1 MWLAVLVLL
10 GCKSESIEPAEQVFQ
25 GGTIYLDAS
34 EAVDSIAVSGGVV
47 LATGADVAPL
57 VDATTEV
64 IDLKG
69 GVAFPGFTDAHVH
82 GLPGSFVLE
91 RLLLLGV
98 SSMDTLKKELGEY
111 AVENPDEPW
120 VIGYGWVSGMLNE
133 PSGVALDEVVSDR
146 PVLLVNSSGHA
157 ALVNSKAME
166 LAGINAD
173 TPDPPGGEIVRDP
186 VSGEPTGLLLE
197 EALALV
203 SEVAVSEYDDDTY
216 AEGIRDTLQDFVAS
230 GLTGI
235 AEIMASPGFDLA
247 RPWIYSELAEAGEL
261 PMRIHYYVPIFS
273 VEDVAAAAEYHQL
286 YDMDR
291 VQFTG
296 GKVWV
301 DGSMG
306 SGTSWVSEAHLDDP
320 TNFGMHYFELEA
332 LTEVVR
338 EAETHLVP
346 IKFHVNGDAAIS
358 LALDAL
364 EAVESE
370 RGGLENPYVFDH
382 VVLPYEGNRQ
392 RMAALGV
399 VASLQPIHGMTAALT
414 DTATAWGTERLG
426 YAYDSAAFVEAG
438 VPIAMGTDWPV
449 WPTTDV
455 AVALWGALNISPEH
469 ALRIEDAVDGYTAG
483 SARSVG
489 RAADLGV
496 LRPGYLADMVVFD
509 RDLMSTPSAQLS
521 DATVLRVYIAGEQV
535 Y

>member
-1 MWLAVLVLL
+1 MWLAALALF
-10 GCKSESIEPAEQVFQ
+10 GCKSETVMPAEQVFQ
-25 GGTIYLDAS
+25 GGRIYLDAS
-34 EAVDSIAVSGGVV
+34 SSVDTIAVSGGVV
-47 LATGADVAPL
+47 VATGAEVAPL
-57 VDATTEV
+57 LDETTEI
-64 IDLKG
+64 IDMKG
-69 GVAFPGFTDAHVH
+69 GVGFPGFTDAHVH

-98 SSMDTLKKELGEY
+98 SSMDTLKSELAEY
-111 AVENPDEPW
+111 AEEAPDEPW
-120 VIGYGWVSGMLNE
+120 LIGYGWVSGMLSE
-133 PSGVALDEVVSDR
+133 PSGVELDEVVSDR

-166 LAGINAD
+166 LAGIDAD
-173 TPDPPGGEIVRDP
+173 TPDPAGGEIVRDP

-203 SEVAVSEYDDDTY
+203 SEIATSEYDDDAY

-247 RPWIYSELAEAGEL
+247 RPWIYSDLAEAGEL
-261 PMRIHYYVPIFS
+261 PIRIHYYVPIFS
-273 VEDVAAAAEYHQL
+273 IDDVAEAAEYRQL

-306 SGTSWVSEAHLDDP
+306 SGTSWVSEAHVDDP

-338 EAETHLVP
+338 EAETHVVP
-346 IKFHVNGDAAIS
+346 IKFHVNGDAAID

-364 EAVESE
+364 EAVDAE
-370 RGGLENPYVFDH
+370 RGGLDNQYVFDH

-414 DTATAWGTERLG
+414 DTATLWGSERLG
-426 YAYDSAAFVEAG
+426 YAYDSAAFVDAG

-455 AVALWGALNISPEH
+455 AVAMWGALNISPEH
-469 ALRIEDAVDGYTAG
+469 ALTIEDAVDGYTAG

-489 RAADLGV
+489 RKEDLGA
-496 LRPGYLADMVVFD
+496 LRLGYLADMVVFD
-509 RDLMSTPSAQLS
+509 RDLMTTPSAQIS
-521 DATVLRVYIAGEQV
+521 DATVRSVYLAGEQV

>member
-1 MWLAVLVLL
+1 
-10 GCKSESIEPAEQVFQ
+10 
-25 GGTIYLDAS
+25 
-34 EAVDSIAVSGGVV
+34 
-47 LATGADVAPL
+47 
-57 VDATTEV
+57 
-64 IDLKG
+64 
-69 GVAFPGFTDAHVH
+69 
-82 GLPGSFVLE
+82 
-91 RLLLLGV
+91 
-98 SSMDTLKKELGEY
+98 MDTLKSELADY
-111 AVENPDEPW
+111 AEQAPDEPW
-120 VIGYGWVSGMLNE
+120 LFGYGWVSGMLGD
-133 PSGVALDEVVSDR
+133 PSGVALDEVVADR

-166 LAGINAD
+166 LAGIDAD
-173 TPDPPGGEIVRDP
+173 TPDPAGGEIVRDP

-203 SEVAVSEYDDDTY
+203 SEVATSEYDDDAY
-216 AEGIRDTLQDFVAS
+216 AEGIRETLKEFVAS

-247 RPWIYSELAEAGEL
+247 RPWIYSDLAEAGEL
-261 PMRIHYYVPIFS
+261 PIRVHYYVPIFS
-273 VEDVAAAAEYHQL
+273 VADVAAAAEYRQL

-306 SGTSWVSEAHLDDP
+306 SGTSWVSEPHVDEPA
-320 TNFGMHYFELEA
+320 NFGMHYFELDE
-332 LTEVVR
+332 LSEVVR
-338 EAETHLVP
+338 EAESHRVP
-346 IKFHVNGDAAIS
+346 IKFHVNGDAAID

-364 EAVESE
+364 EMVEAE
-370 RGGLENPYVFDH
+370 RGGLDNLYVFDH

-392 RMAALGV
+392 HMAALGV
-399 VASLQPIHGMTAALT
+399 VASLQPIHGMTAALS
-414 DTATAWGTERLG
+414 DTATVWGSERFG

-438 VPIAMGTDWPV
+438 VDIAMGTDWPV

-455 AVALWGALNISPEH
+455 TVAMWGALNTSPEH
-469 ALRIEDAVDGYTAG
+469 ALSIEDAVHGYTAG

-489 RAADLGV
+489 REQDLG
-496 LRPGYLADMVVFD
+496 LLHIGYFADMVVFD

-521 DATVLRVYIAGEQV
+521 EATVSAVYIAGEKV